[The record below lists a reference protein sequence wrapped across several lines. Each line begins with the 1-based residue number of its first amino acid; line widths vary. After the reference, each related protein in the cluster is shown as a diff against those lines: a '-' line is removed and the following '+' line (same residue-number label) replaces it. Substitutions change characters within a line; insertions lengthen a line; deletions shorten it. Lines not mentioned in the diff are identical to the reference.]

1 MAEVG
6 PILSS
11 RARNDARSSAE
22 RRATEACPVAVSS
35 YRNWQWLEPGA
46 GQPVEE
52 VKRQPGEPGALS
64 HREQPGRAG
73 PENGR
78 DAPSGVAEQTFQHAV
93 EAGPVGVRRCRE
105 NARRPGAVEVNPGA
119 CGEIGGGRAGVE
131 QGMALAGHDAGGQV
145 EEAVAPQE
153 GGQRVAGVEAGFVFA
168 SRFTGDS
175 CVAIFERAFDRL
187 RATGIAELVRHAEF
201 LEALDDYDI
210 VLTAPPGRAE

>member
-1 MAEVG
+1 MVATRRPV
-6 PILSS
+6 S
-11 RARNDARSSAE
+11 RNRRSSTPS
-22 RRATEACPVAVSS
+22 R
-35 YRNWQWLEPGA
+35 
-46 GQPVEE
+46 
-52 VKRQPGEPGALS
+52 
-64 HREQPGRAG
+64 PGRSA
-73 PENGR
+73 
-78 DAPSGVAEQTFQHAV
+78 SGVAGRTP
-93 EAGPVGVRRCRE
+93 AGLGRSKSIQ
-105 NARRPGAVEVNPGA
+105 GA

-131 QGMALAGHDAGGQV
+131 QGMALAGHDAGDQV

-210 VLTAPPGRAE
+210 VLTGPPGRAE